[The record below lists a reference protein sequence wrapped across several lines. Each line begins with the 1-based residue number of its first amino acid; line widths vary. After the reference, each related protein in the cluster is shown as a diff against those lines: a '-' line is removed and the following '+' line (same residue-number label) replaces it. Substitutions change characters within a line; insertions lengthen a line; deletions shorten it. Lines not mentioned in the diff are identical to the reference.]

1 MVGRIAGGRAGRRGT
16 MPMVDLRRVLSDVT
30 RVQAQ
35 LEAGVNLRLRSE
47 LGLSLVLFDSMT
59 VIGEVEAC
67 RVQDLA
73 AALYV
78 FTGGASKLVDRLAA
92 LGYCRRL
99 PNPHDRRSSLLRLTP
114 IGQQRLAAAGRSW
127 TRNWSACSGRGCQS
141 CRSASSRPS
150 CRSYGERR
158 HWVRTAPCAR
168 RRARNAARARSP
180 RRSRVRLSADT
191 VRGRRLP
198 YGEFTSMEVI
208 C

>member
-1 MVGRIAGGRAGRRGT
+1 
-16 MPMVDLRRVLSDVT
+16 MVDLRRVLSDVT

-78 FTGGASKLVDRLAA
+78 SAGGASKLVDRLAA

-99 PNPHDRRSSLLRLTP
+99 PNPDDRRSSLLRLTP
-114 IGQQRLAAAGRSW
+114 IGQQRLTAAGRLVDEELERLLGPRLSVVQISEFAAVLQELRRAPPLG
-127 TRNWSACSGRGCQS
+127 TDRAVRPPSSA
-141 CRSASSRPS
+141 
-150 CRSYGERR
+150 ERR
-158 HWVRTAPCAR
+158 TRPFAPPLAG
-168 RRARNAARARSP
+168 AP
-180 RRSRVRLSADT
+180 
-191 VRGRRLP
+191 
-198 YGEFTSMEVI
+198 
-208 C
+208 

>member
-1 MVGRIAGGRAGRRGT
+1 

-47 LGLSLVLFDSMT
+47 LGLSQVLFDSMT

-78 FTGGASKLVDRLAA
+78 SAGGASKLVDRLAA

-99 PNPHDRRSSLLRLTP
+99 PNPDDRRSSLLRLTP
-114 IGQQRLAAAGRSW
+114 IGQQRLTAAGRLVDEEL
-127 TRNWSACSGRGCQS
+127 
-141 CRSASSRPS
+141 
-150 CRSYGERR
+150 ERLLGPR
-158 HWVRTAPCAR
+158 LSVVQISEVAAVLQEL
-168 RRARNAARARSP
+168 RRAPLLGTDRA
-180 RRSRVRLSADT
+180 VRPPSSAESLT
-191 VRGRRLP
+191 RPFAPPPGGAP
-198 YGEFTSMEVI
+198 
-208 C
+208 